1 MALYFFDASALVKYY
16 ILEPGSTW
24 VRELIKAADE
34 QSKQP
39 FHTVFMVDIST
50 AEIAAAFAI
59 LYRMKRIR
67 RRVWDGVLNRFMDDV
82 R

>member
-1 MALYFFDASALVKYY
+1 MVLYFFDASALIRYY

-24 VRELIKAADE
+24 VRELIKATDE

-39 FHTVFMVDIST
+39 SHTVFMVDIIT
-50 AEIAAAFAI
+50 AEIATAFAI

-67 RRVWDGVLNRFMDDV
+67 HR
-82 R
+82 